1 MHGFGSMLRD
11 YLEYYHITQTDFA
24 DRLGIT
30 QKHLNGIIN
39 DGEDISIEL
48 MLAIALI
55 TDIDPNLIAF
65 CENKKHIY
73 RDLTNDFKDETAV
86 KNYLKTFYIKEADDR
101 RWFRLRDKT
110 SCVQNTM
117 DLLQFLEIR
126 NFGELDK
133 YFNKRVLFKKCGEE
147 DYKKIIMWIRRCEDL
162 AKNQEVGDYSSS
174 KLNNLLKDL
183 KKERNKT
190 FNVNSLQK
198 IFNKYGIYLVVE
210 EPLKGTKVRGCMTV
224 RVKNP
229 AIYMT
234 TYYKEKSSFYFALY
248 HEIGHIKTDYNM
260 AKSKILVAG
269 SDLTDEAKMDAYS
282 LEQMIPK
289 KVWQEIINN
298 YANKEKICRNNLIPL
313 SFLYGRLA
321 KEKYLKYDDE
331 EYLKNR
337 EMI

>member
-1 MHGFGSMLRD
+1 MHGFGNMLRD
-11 YLEYYHITQTDFA
+11 YLDYYHITQSDFA

-39 DGEDISIEL
+39 DEEDISIEL
-48 MLAIALI
+48 MLAISLI

-73 RDLTNDFKDETAV
+73 QDLRKKFKDEKEV
-86 KNYLKTFYIKEADDR
+86 NEYLKTFYIKEADNR

-110 SCVQNTM
+110 NYVQNTM

-126 NFGELDK
+126 NFNELGN
-133 YFNKRVLFKKCGEE
+133 YFNKKVLFKKLDDADE
-147 DYKKIIMWIRRCEDL
+147 KKIFMWIRRCEDL
-162 AKNQEVGDYSSS
+162 CKNQEVGDYHRT
-174 KLNNLLKDL
+174 NLDVVLEKL
-183 KKERNKT
+183 KKERNKK
-190 FNVNSLQK
+190 FNVNTIQK
-198 IFNKYGIYLVVE
+198 IFNENGIYFVVE

-260 AKSKILVAG
+260 AKSKILIAG
-269 SDLTDEAKMDAYS
+269 SDKTNETKMDNYA
-282 LEQMIPK
+282 LEQMIPSK
-289 KVWQEIINN
+289 IWEEILLD
-298 YANKEKICRNNLIPL
+298 YDNKERICKKNNIPL
-313 SFLYGRLA
+313 TFMYSRLA
-321 KEKYLKYDDE
+321 KEKHITYKDK
-331 EYLKNR
+331 EYLDNR
-337 EMI
+337 ELI